1 MSEKGS
7 SSVGDMFEKITDEQT
22 FLGKIASKIPGFSG
36 YREREQRRDA
46 DQLMRNA
53 IARDIDDLRLSLGNI
68 QLDLNRDIMKS
79 IEHADSLGTV
89 DTRLMGLAK
98 KLRAAPVGYA
108 GLFDPIK
115 IKEEELAEI
124 YNFDNSMLNYVSAAA
139 KQLSALEAAVAEDG
153 DIAGSI
159 RALDLTLRDAN
170 ETFNQRQD
178 LLSGTAG

>member
-1 MSEKGS
+1 MSDKGS
-7 SSVGDMFEKITDEQT
+7 SSVGDMFDKITDEQT

-46 DQLMRNA
+46 DQLLRSA
-53 IARDIDDLRLSLGNI
+53 IARDIDALRLSLGNV
-68 QLDLNRDIMKS
+68 QQDLNRDILKS

-108 GLFDPIK
+108 GLFDPVK
-115 IKEEELAEI
+115 IKEEDLAQI
-124 YNFDNSMLNYVSAAA
+124 YNFDNSMIDYVAAAA
-139 KQLSALEAAVAEDG
+139 KQISVLEAAVAEDG
-153 DIAGSI
+153 DIAGSV
-159 RALDLTLRDAN
+159 RALDITLRDAN

-178 LLSGTAG
+178 LLSGTTG